1 MVGEFDLPAK
11 DWAKDKMTRSIS
23 TLLMVLVPCVL
34 VYAGPARAQY
44 LPPPNA
50 AQSPAGQPVIEPS
63 SFDANSVLTARAQY
77 LPPPYAPQSP
87 TFIQRQHVAVSTSFD
102 ADSLGNRNV
111 YVDATFAPFSGIYE
125 SGARVR
131 LTGSANWYRFV
142 TSEDPRTL
150 GSGHYLEGGLLAG
163 YGIWGPG
170 FGVNWL
176 VGPAFGESVNEGVVT
191 DRWGAKALIEMYAR
205 PTNLTMASGSVAYS
219 TIANNLQAQAKVG
232 IRIFGD
238 VYFGPEAKFTWQR
251 ILPFQINFSSSAIS
265 TTPVSP
271 QERIATTRVGAHIS
285 ALNIGPV
292 LFSISGGWA
301 HDRQLGSGYY
311 GGVSLYQPF

>member
-1 MVGEFDLPAK
+1 RFASQRQGKKQMDPINFHVPDGSCPLCIIFRRA
-11 DWAKDKMTRSIS
+11 RS
-23 TLLMVLVPCVL
+23 
-34 VYAGPARAQY
+34 RAI
-44 LPPPNA
+44 LAAPNA

-150 GSGHYLEGGLLAG
+150 
-163 YGIWGPG
+163 
-170 FGVNWL
+170 
-176 VGPAFGESVNEGVVT
+176 
-191 DRWGAKALIEMYAR
+191 
-205 PTNLTMASGSVAYS
+205 
-219 TIANNLQAQAKVG
+219 
-232 IRIFGD
+232 
-238 VYFGPEAKFTWQR
+238 
-251 ILPFQINFSSSAIS
+251 
-265 TTPVSP
+265 
-271 QERIATTRVGAHIS
+271 
-285 ALNIGPV
+285 
-292 LFSISGGWA
+292 
-301 HDRQLGSGYY
+301 
-311 GGVSLYQPF
+311 